1 MAGLPWVLFPV
12 DDGVNIFVGVRDFSY
27 CVVQSGGDLI
37 LFDNVM
43 LWPWPG
49 FTKIPVERCGV
60 WSIRTYCESHET
72 FSTWTENITSQDFA
86 PIAHIYCGNVTTP
99 TQEQAVHASSILRY
113 RELLKPPFFPK
124 HETVRLC
131 VKTDVQPI

>member
-12 DDGVNIFVGVRDFSY
+12 GDGVNIFVGVRYFSY

-49 FTKIPVERCGV
+49 FTKIPVERCG
-60 WSIRTYCESHET
+60 
-72 FSTWTENITSQDFA
+72 
-86 PIAHIYCGNVTTP
+86 
-99 TQEQAVHASSILRY
+99 ASEHTASLTRHSLRGQ
-113 RELLKPPFFPK
+113 
-124 HETVRLC
+124 
-131 VKTDVQPI
+131 KT